1 MRTPCARH
9 AHVTHTSRICTGAT
23 MTRTLSRQPSTGAEC
38 ASPGLL
44 SSAGAH
50 GFQSLSIH
58 AVHGEAGS
66 AAGDGADGA
75 AGSSTSEPTTPR
87 STGSGAG

>member
-1 MRTPCARH
+1 
-9 AHVTHTSRICTGAT
+9 

-38 ASPGLL
+38 ASPGLP

-75 AGSSTSEPTTPR
+75 AGSSTSEPTTLR